1 VSDNK
6 FSPSNPTSR
15 LDKRQEPPR
24 RDIVGG
30 SVTSDERT
38 RILGAFEQAGF
49 GTISEGVRVICLAH
63 ADSAAVRDA
72 VAAWRRAN
80 PAEAA

>member
-1 VSDNK
+1 
-6 FSPSNPTSR
+6 
-15 LDKRQEPPR
+15 
-24 RDIVGG
+24 VGG
-30 SVTSDERT
+30 SVTADERT
-38 RILGAFEQAGF
+38 KILASFEQAGF

-72 VAAWRRAN
+72 VAGWRRAN